1 VSVSGLSSGA
11 FFAVQYQIAFSASV
25 KGAAIFAGG
34 PYYCAQ
40 SELTDA
46 FLMCMD
52 GLESIPLSSLEAY
65 ASQQAR
71 NGDIDSLGNL
81 TSQNVFL
88 FSGSLDTT
96 VSPVVMHSLE
106 QMYKDFGVTNV
117 KSNFGLTAAHT
128 FPTLTYGNLCTL
140 SYLPYISACN
150 YDGAGIAFQTIYG
163 DLKPP
168 VSPVS
173 SNILSY
179 NQADYTSV
187 SPSSISL
194 ASTGYAYI
202 PTACKTPSDT
212 ICKIHVA
219 FHGCLQ
225 YAGVA
230 GMAFVQNA
238 GYNNWAESNNII
250 VLYPQTTNS
259 LFLPSNPNGCWDW
272 WGYTVSS
279 YTVKSAPQMAFTQKL
294 INFFIQN
301 Y

>member
-1 VSVSGLSSGA
+1 VH

-40 SELTDA
+40 SGLTDA

-150 YDGAGIAFQTIYG
+150 YDGAGNAFKTIYG
-163 DLKPP
+163 DLNNAG
-168 VSPVS
+168 SPVS
-173 SNILSY
+173 ANIITY
-179 NQADYTSV
+179 NQADYTSG

-202 PTACKTPSDT
+202 PTGCKIPSNNT
-212 ICKIHVA
+212 CKIHVA

-225 YAGVA
+225 YAGLVSTQFVA
-230 GMAFVQNA
+230 NA
-238 GYNNWAESNNII
+238 GYNSWAESNNII
-250 VLYPQTTNS
+250 VLYPQATSS
-259 LFLPSNPNGCWDW
+259 LLLPSNPNGCWDW
-272 WGYTVSS
+272 WGYNSAD
-279 YTVKSAPQMAFTQKL
+279 YALKSAPQMAFAHKL
-294 INFFIQN
+294 ISDFIQK